1 MRGEIV
7 EAKPVKE
14 EPPTPAPKKIKVLLL
29 KASTFDFEEV
39 LERTNWDQ
47 IMEELFRRYDSW
59 IIEPIW
65 ESYKQRYPDVE
76 YQCMMYDDYL
86 E

>member
-1 MRGEIV
+1 VQTVVQAR
-7 EAKPVKE
+7 PVKQ
-14 EPPTPAPKKIKVLLL
+14 EPPTPGPKRIKVLLL

-39 LERTNWDQ
+39 LERANWDQ
-47 IMEELFRRYDSW
+47 VMEELFKRYDTW

-65 ESYKQRYPDVE
+65 EGYKRKYPDIE